1 MKNNTEENTVTR
13 QQLQYFLGNYKED
26 GMTNIRLSAP
36 TAELQAEYNRV
47 RADIDEF
54 AEAHRGVTKEEMD
67 REIATSLSNYLKAR
81 FGE

>member
-1 MKNNTEENTVTR
+1 MTR
-13 QQLQYFLGNYKED
+13 KELQHFLGNYKED
-26 GMTNIRLSAP
+26 GMTAIRLSAP

-47 RADIDEF
+47 RADIDEA
-54 AEAHRGVTKEEMD
+54 AEAHRGVTKEEMK